1 MRACVE
7 NNPTFCLFW
16 RILLFKFLQVWKLL
30 WKIDHQIIK
39 DIITL
44 IFCKIKNKRKE
55 KTKHQ
60 KTYIG
65 DIFVWKKFSFFI
77 FIFYFALLLIVTI
90 ILPNPFYIDVLSELF
105 DNIWIPLL
113 SRNTTLWRLIGYK
126 LKNFIMIKH
135 CLPNCK
141 WNHNHWLMY
150 ASDVRRPLIG

>member
-1 MRACVE
+1 MNTSITYYFDLEFWSLSSYKFLINSRKHHKKRKKKKKTIHQLYTCIITMRACVE

-30 WKIDHQIIK
+30 WKIDQQIIK

-44 IFCKIKNKRKE
+44 IFCKIKNKKKE

-65 DIFVWKKFSFFI
+65 DIFVWKIFF
-77 FIFYFALLLIVTI
+77 FYFALLLIVTI
-90 ILPNPFYIDVLSELF
+90 IIPNPFYIDVLSELF

-113 SRNTTLWRLIGYK
+113 
-126 LKNFIMIKH
+126 
-135 CLPNCK
+135 
-141 WNHNHWLMY
+141 
-150 ASDVRRPLIG
+150 